1 MAVRFK
7 VGGPP
12 LVAHQS
18 HQGRWTLKA
27 RPPRAVGYIHNTPP
41 NGLEWASNGPKW
53 SAIGLEGLPN
63 GLEMALS
70 NSIFSPPGKIREEFM
85 CGLSLN
91 HLLVF

>member
-1 MAVRFK
+1 MA
-7 VGGPP
+7 P
-12 LVAHQS
+12 S
-18 HQGRWTLKA
+18 A

-70 NSIFSPPGKIREEFM
+70 NWETLYSVPTRKKHEKEEFV
-85 CGLSLN
+85 CGLTFISKD
-91 HLLVF
+91 